1 MSPAERQRLA
11 ARFDNP
17 ALCGITSLYV
27 FSFPFQEH
35 ESNSNVAGLDAR
47 AARMRADRAG
57 LLADVEA
64 MHTVLKTGPDKTK
77 DMAPRV
83 SVELRFTDAVC
94 FFLRKGPPRPIL
106 TRWIP

>member
-77 DMAPRV
+77 DRPLGFPLNCGLQMPCV
-83 SVELRFTDAVC
+83 
-94 FFLRKGPPRPIL
+94 FFAQGPPRPIL